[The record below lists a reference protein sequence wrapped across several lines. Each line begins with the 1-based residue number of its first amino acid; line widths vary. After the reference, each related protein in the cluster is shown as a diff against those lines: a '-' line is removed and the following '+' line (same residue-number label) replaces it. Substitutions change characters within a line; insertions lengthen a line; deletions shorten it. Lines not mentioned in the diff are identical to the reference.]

1 MQQSLK
7 VIVSDYQWTNT
18 NASVAS
24 LSGTSEV
31 GILTSL
37 SYAACLSQNIM

>member
-1 MQQSLK
+1 MPL
-7 VIVSDYQWTNT
+7 
-18 NASVAS
+18 AS
-24 LSGTSEV
+24 LSGTTEV